1 MSSEPAFIEVSG
13 KLFFNIGQERWE
25 RLKTFSVCPDDVF
38 IAGYPRCGTT
48 WTQQIVKLLRN
59 GGKDDDQRL
68 DLTIP
73 FMEFIG
79 SPPAKLMNYDVD
91 LEAVPS
97 PRAFKTNLPYEFVPG
112 GLPHT
117 TPAKYV
123 YIARNPKDAAV
134 SMWHHQSKMAHHPSR
149 PWDEFF
155 SSYFGNSPVPYGNCF
170 DHILGWWKHHDAPNI
185 LFLTYEDMKARPY
198 QNVEEIAKFIG
209 VELTHELVEQVV
221 EKTSFQNMKTD
232 MTANHKW
239 LEEKLL
245 MPGSEGSYIRKGVVG
260 DWKNHFTAE
269 QNEQFQQMH
278 EEKIGGSGLE
288 LNFGDAQ
295 RSP

>member
-1 MSSEPAFIEVSG
+1 MSSEQPFFELSG
-13 KLFFNIGQERWE
+13 KLFFNIGEERWE
-25 RLKTFSVCPDDVF
+25 KLMNFPVCQDDVF

-59 GGKDDDQRL
+59 GGKDDGERL

-73 FMEFIG
+73 FIEFIG
-79 SPPAKLMNYDVD
+79 SPPAKHMGYDVN
-91 LEAVPS
+91 LESIPS

-123 YIARNPKDAAV
+123 YVARNPKDAAV

-149 PWDEFF
+149 PWGEFF
-155 SSYFGNSPVPYGNCF
+155 KSYFGSSPVPYGNCF
-170 DHILGWWKHHDAPNI
+170 DHILGWWKHRDAPNI
-185 LFLTYEDMKARPY
+185 LFLTYEDMKMQPNESVERIAR
-198 QNVEEIAKFIG
+198 FIG
-209 VELTHELVEQVV
+209 IDPTPELVTQVV
-221 EKTSFQNMKTD
+221 EKTSFQAMKTD
-232 MTANHKW
+232 PTANHKW

-269 QNEQFQQMH
+269 QNEQFQQMYQ
-278 EEKIGGSGLE
+278 EKMVGSGLE
-288 LNFGDAQ
+288 FKFGQ
-295 RSP
+295 